1 MKHKHLK
8 GTKGVIYSAET
19 SMVDMNTGE
28 THVQRMVTKRRVSKE
43 PDFVKL
49 YLDDVMKLNDIP
61 KKKTDVLYLLLK
73 KMNYENEITIVASH
87 KRAMAEELAC
97 SVINIDKTLALLV
110 SKGVLVRKD
119 RGVFLANPLLF
130 GKGSWQDIEELRLQ
144 LRYNKRDGKQI
155 GASVSKDDNLFMSSQ
170 TNMMSILEGNTS
182 EEIQGNSESGE

>member
-1 MKHKHLK
+1 MKQKHLK

-87 KRAMAEELAC
+87 KRLAC

-170 TNMMSILEGNTS
+170 TNMMSSLEGNTS